1 MKCMNEMSG
10 TDLLLEFVF
19 EGGLILKGVINR
31 IHAPLIV
38 EEIKFRLPFE
48 GRTAFMHGVMKIT
61 LGISKGCV
69 KPTKEVKKADIV
81 YQPLGDSLDIYLSD
95 SKTFSQVNVL
105 GKIISDE
112 TELAALTTIRR
123 GSLVTI
129 QSAT

>member
-1 MKCMNEMSG
+1 MNEMSS

-38 EEIKFRLPFE
+38 EEIKFRLPIE

-61 LGISKGCV
+61 LGISKGNV
-69 KPTKEVKKADIV
+69 KPTKEVKKADIA

-95 SKTFSQVNVL
+95 TKTFSQVNVL
-105 GKIISDE
+105 GKITSDE
-112 TELAALTTIRR
+112 MELEALTKIRR
-123 GSLVTI
+123 GSMVTI
-129 QSAT
+129 QPAT